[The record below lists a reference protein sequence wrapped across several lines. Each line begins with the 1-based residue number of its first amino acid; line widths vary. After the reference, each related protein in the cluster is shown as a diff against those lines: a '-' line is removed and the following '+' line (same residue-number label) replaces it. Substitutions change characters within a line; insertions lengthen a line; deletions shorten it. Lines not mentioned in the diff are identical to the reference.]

1 MAADEIAI
9 LMQGRNSE
17 ANRHRSWRVEAGVDL
32 FGTWVARVSF
42 GRIGC
47 AGRTI
52 AHNFISEDEMQAF
65 IRKGVRRRR
74 GAIRRCGV
82 DYKVVDA
89 SPAALP
95 LLTIVGFEP
104 ATLENCR

>member
-1 MAADEIAI
+1 MALADEIAI
-9 LMQGRNSE
+9 VMQGRNSA
-17 ANRHRSWRVEAGVDL
+17 ANRHRSWRVDAGRDL
-32 FGTWVARVSF
+32 FGQWTVRVSF

-52 AHNFISEDEMQAF
+52 AHAFASEDEARTF
-65 IRKGVRRRR
+65 VKNGIRRRR

-82 DYKVVDA
+82 VYEIIEA

-95 LLTIVGFEP
+95 LLTIAGLCHSP
-104 ATLENCR
+104 